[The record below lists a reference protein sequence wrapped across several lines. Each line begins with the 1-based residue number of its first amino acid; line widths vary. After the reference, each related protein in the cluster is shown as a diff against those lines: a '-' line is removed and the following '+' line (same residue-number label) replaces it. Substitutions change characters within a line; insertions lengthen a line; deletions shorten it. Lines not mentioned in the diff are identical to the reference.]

1 MPLKLYLLVGLAY
14 ACFFC
19 TDILIRKHSV
29 NANSFSF
36 ILKRSLYTV
45 LLSFALLVGSLT
57 IFTPPS
63 PVVALQI
70 IGISVICGM
79 GLWLF
84 ILANRLISFP
94 NVIVIN
100 LFGLL
105 VQQLAA
111 RFILGEHFSP
121 YFFQSLAICSVGL
134 LVQASLPKLQKGL
147 VYALLSITCWSFGY
161 SLLSIPL
168 KHTQVTWSAFLME
181 STILFAA
188 WLIYKFSTKNSPS
201 DKQQHETI
209 SVKSYTFIII
219 AVLTT
224 LGSLLIKQ
232 SYKEFQVG
240 QISLLYLFLFPFS
253 LLISKWYFKEKPSL
267 REWIGSLIIF
277 IGIALFVLR

>member
-14 ACFFC
+14 SCFFC
-19 TDILIRKHSV
+19 TDILIRKYSV

-36 ILKRSLYTV
+36 ILKRSAYTV
-45 LLSFALLVGSLT
+45 LLSFAVLVGSLT
-57 IFTPPS
+57 ILTPPS
-63 PVVALQI
+63 GLVALQI
-70 IGISVICGM
+70 IGISIICGM
-79 GLWLF
+79 GLWFF

-94 NVIVIN
+94 NVVVIN

-121 YFFQSLAICSVGL
+121 YFYPSLAICIVGL
-134 LVQASLPKLQKGL
+134 LVQASVPKLQKGL
-147 VYALLSITCWSFGY
+147 VLALLSITCWSFGY

-168 KHTQVTWSAFLME
+168 KYTAVTWSAFIME
-181 STILFAA
+181 STILFSA
-188 WLIYKFSTKNSPS
+188 WLIYKLTRKDADQKVEKSPI
-201 DKQQHETI
+201 KPLN
-209 SVKSYTFIII
+209 FMII

-240 QISLLYLFLFPFS
+240 DISLLYLFLFPFS
-253 LLISKWYFKEKPSL
+253 LLVSKWYFKEEISK
-267 REWIGSLIIF
+267 REWLGTCIIF
-277 IGIALFVLR
+277 IGIALFVIR

>member
-14 ACFFC
+14 SCFFC
-19 TDILIRKHSV
+19 TDILIRKYSV

-36 ILKRSLYTV
+36 ILKRSAYTV
-45 LLSFALLVGSLT
+45 FLSFALLVGSLT
-57 IFTPPS
+57 ILTPPS
-63 PVVALQI
+63 GLVALQI
-70 IGISVICGM
+70 IGISIICGM

-84 ILANRLISFP
+84 ILANRHISFP

-121 YFFQSLAICSVGL
+121 YFYPSLAICIVGL
-134 LVQASLPKLQKGL
+134 LVQASVPKLQKGL
-147 VYALLSITCWSFGY
+147 VLALLSITCWSFGY

-168 KHTQVTWSAFLME
+168 KYTAVTWSAFIME
-181 STILFAA
+181 STILFSA
-188 WLIYKFSTKNSPS
+188 WLIYKLTRKDADQNIEKSPI
-201 DKQQHETI
+201 KPLN
-209 SVKSYTFIII
+209 FMII

-224 LGSLLIKQ
+224 MGSLLIKQ

-240 QISLLYLFLFPFS
+240 EISLLYLFLFPFS
-253 LLISKWYFKEKPSL
+253 LLVSKWYFKEEISK
-267 REWIGSLIIF
+267 REWIGSFIIF
-277 IGIALFVLR
+277 VGIVLFVIR

>member
-14 ACFFC
+14 SCFFC
-19 TDILIRKHSV
+19 TDILIRKYSV

-36 ILKRSLYTV
+36 ILKRSAYTV

-57 IFTPPS
+57 ILTPPS
-63 PVVALQI
+63 VLVALQI
-70 IGISVICGM
+70 IGISIICGM

-84 ILANRLISFP
+84 ILANRHISFP
-94 NVIVIN
+94 NVVVIN

-121 YFFQSLAICSVGL
+121 YFYPSLAICVLGL
-134 LVQASLPKLQKGL
+134 LVQASVPKLQKGL
-147 VYALLSITCWSFGY
+147 ILALLSITCWSFGY

-168 KHTQVTWSAFLME
+168 KYTAVTWSAFIME
-181 STILFAA
+181 STILFSA
-188 WLIYKFSTKNSPS
+188 WLIYKLTRKDADQKVEKSPI
-201 DKQQHETI
+201 KPLN
-209 SVKSYTFIII
+209 FIII

-224 LGSLLIKQ
+224 MGSLLIKQ

-240 QISLLYLFLFPFS
+240 EISLLYLFLFPFS
-253 LLISKWYFKEKPSL
+253 LLVSKWYFKEEISK
-267 REWIGSLIIF
+267 REWVGSIIIF
-277 IGIALFVLR
+277 IGIILFVIR

>member
-14 ACFFC
+14 SCFFC
-19 TDILIRKHSV
+19 TDILIRKYSV

-36 ILKRSLYTV
+36 ILKRSAYTV

-57 IFTPPS
+57 ILTPPS
-63 PVVALQI
+63 VLVALQI
-70 IGISVICGM
+70 IGISIICGM

-84 ILANRLISFP
+84 ILANRHISFP

-121 YFFQSLAICSVGL
+121 YFYPSLAICVLGL
-134 LVQASLPKLQKGL
+134 LVQASVPKLQKGL
-147 VYALLSITCWSFGY
+147 VLALLSITCWSFGY

-168 KHTQVTWSAFLME
+168 KYTAVTWSAFIME
-181 STILFAA
+181 STILFSA
-188 WLIYKFSTKNSPS
+188 WLFYKLTRKDADQKIEKPPIKPLN
-201 DKQQHETI
+201 
-209 SVKSYTFIII
+209 FIII

-224 LGSLLIKQ
+224 MGSLLIKQ

-240 QISLLYLFLFPFS
+240 EISLLYLFLFPFS
-253 LLISKWYFKEKPSL
+253 LLVSKWYFKEEISK
-267 REWIGSLIIF
+267 REWLGTCIIF
-277 IGIALFVLR
+277 IGIALFVIR